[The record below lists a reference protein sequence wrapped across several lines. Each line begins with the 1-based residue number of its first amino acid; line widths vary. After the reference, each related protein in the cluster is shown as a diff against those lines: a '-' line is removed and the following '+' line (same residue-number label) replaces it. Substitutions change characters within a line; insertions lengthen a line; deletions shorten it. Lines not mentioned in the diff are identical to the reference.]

1 MKFWRKIH
9 GYVALSI
16 FLPLLFTA
24 LTGIVLQL
32 RDQFEWIQP
41 APVKS
46 QAITGTP
53 LLTLEA
59 IAERF
64 KDQGLEQI
72 IYKPAKGSLVVRL
85 RDDIEAHLHPQT
97 GALLKQATRRTTFLI
112 ELHQGSWLGKFGQ
125 YGVHVTTGL
134 GLLFLIVSGL
144 VIYPFKRKIL

>member
-1 MKFWRKIH
+1 MKTWRKLH
-9 GYVALSI
+9 GYVALVI
-16 FLPLLFTA
+16 LMPLLLTA
-24 LTGIVLQL
+24 LTGIILQL

-46 QAITGTP
+46 QAVTGTP
-53 LLTLEA
+53 LLTLGE
-59 IAERF
+59 IIERF

-85 RDDIEAHLHPQT
+85 QSDTEVHLHPQT
-97 GALLKQATRRTTFLI
+97 GAVLKQATRRTTFLI

-134 GLLFLIVSGL
+134 GLLFLIVSGV
-144 VIYPFKRKIL
+144 VIYPFKRKSL

>member
-1 MKFWRKIH
+1 MT
-9 GYVALSI
+9 V
-16 FLPLLFTA
+16 

-46 QAITGTP
+46 QAIAGSS
-53 LLTLEA
+53 LLSLEA
-59 IAERF
+59 ITERF

-85 RDDIEAHLHPQT
+85 RDDVEAHLHPQT
-97 GALLKQATRRTTFLI
+97 GEILKRATRRTTFLI
-112 ELHQGSWLGKFGQ
+112 DLHQGSWLGKFGQ

-144 VIYPFKRKIL
+144 IIYPFKRKNL